1 MKPCA
6 HTSSDLASPCRLLQ
20 DSAVQWSPGCGRDPT
35 HAELSYWCHKRSC
48 IVVQPQL
55 TEVAFLQLME
65 LMHVAGY
72 QRAKA
77 RGTFQQRE
85 ILQIAAA
92 GGELGDYLN
101 TNLAHTRGD
110 GKHVNIYINLNEG
123 KSGGGDECGD
133 AGETDIFHTDTP
145 SEGASIRCFN
155 YFLPVGKVA
164 GLKVRYGRTVLLIEV
179 PRGCGLEVEVEL
191 LKKIEHAHG
200 ANGRSISVCTEVNRH
215 LGTAASPAEIAA
227 AASQPSL
234 PLQKYLGHWQPEK
247 MFLGNPSKVGSG
259 SGSVRRMA
267 LTQLAPPKPGKGMHR
282 PRGSVIAARHEVET
296 KSPEEQLQLA
306 RRQGQDNLLGGK
318 KVAVAVPEA
327 DRARLLKRAWQDN
340 LLGGKEVAAA
350 VPEADRARLL
360 KRIMSERGRTDTKN
374 RKEDEPSKWSR
385 ANGQHNYVGFVMVRL
400 EAEPDAKPDKVEAR
414 PVVKDG
420 EKTGQLQINYK
431 HLKLLFTP
439 PHGPKLNQPIG
450 TKDAAGK
457 GKLRVTAA
465 YQAY

>member
-123 KSGGGDECGD
+123 KSGGGDQCGD

-179 PRGCGLEVEVEL
+179 GLL
-191 LKKIEHAHG
+191 
-200 ANGRSISVCTEVNRH
+200 
-215 LGTAASPAEIAA
+215 PAW
-227 AASQPSL
+227 L
-234 PLQKYLGHWQPEK
+234 
-247 MFLGNPSKVGSG
+247 
-259 SGSVRRMA
+259 
-267 LTQLAPPKPGKGMHR
+267 
-282 PRGSVIAARHEVET
+282 
-296 KSPEEQLQLA
+296 
-306 RRQGQDNLLGGK
+306 
-318 KVAVAVPEA
+318 
-327 DRARLLKRAWQDN
+327 
-340 LLGGKEVAAA
+340 AA
-350 VPEADRARLL
+350 VRVATWPAQLTYATLIPTCTRCTASLSTSRVYRALYQCTVVGYSYARCM
-360 KRIMSERGRTDTKN
+360 RAGG
-374 RKEDEPSKWSR
+374 SR
-385 ANGQHNYVGFVMVRL
+385 VPNTFYCKAVSY
-400 EAEPDAKPDKVEAR
+400 
-414 PVVKDG
+414 
-420 EKTGQLQINYK
+420 
-431 HLKLLFTP
+431 
-439 PHGPKLNQPIG
+439 
-450 TKDAAGK
+450 
-457 GKLRVTAA
+457 RV
-465 YQAY
+465 